1 MQIRLAFYIFFIFF
15 FEIFYIF
22 LNFLFIFLLE
32 YAIIAFVLVKKILK
46 KRGVTVDI
54 VTGNILGEVNVV
66 VFRTNDG
73 NYIFKIVP
81 SNDAIS
87 PIVDV
92 IEDTLTKY

>member
-1 MQIRLAFYIFFIFF
+1 M
-15 FEIFYIF
+15 
-22 LNFLFIFLLE
+22 
-32 YAIIAFVLVKKILK
+32 
-46 KRGVTVDI
+46 DI
-54 VTGNILGEVNVV
+54 VTGNILGEVHVV